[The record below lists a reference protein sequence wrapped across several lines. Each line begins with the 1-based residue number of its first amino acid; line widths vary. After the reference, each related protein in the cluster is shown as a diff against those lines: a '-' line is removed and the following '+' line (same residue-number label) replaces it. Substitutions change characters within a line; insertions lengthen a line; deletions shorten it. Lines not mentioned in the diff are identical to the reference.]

1 MIVIR
6 IGDDGPQ
13 YRGHGP
19 VVIGR
24 DDACDLQLAD
34 PIASRRHLRIHR
46 QGHEWVAEDLD
57 SRNGTRIGDGDRPIT
72 TAILRAGDV
81 LRVGETLLYVS
92 FDQTVPDL
100 DLDVLG
106 FTILEPASAAAE
118 IRCTRETVTIG
129 RHPSCD
135 VVVDDPTVSRL
146 HAVVAKTSAGYVIND
161 QKATNAVYVGEPPE
175 RITAAVLYDGQII
188 RLGTARLRVHVPAEI
203 GKPPEPPRI
212 SQATMMIPAV
222 GPRPV
227 AEVIQAQLAK
237 APLFQGF
244 SEEDWTLFLTAYDRD
259 TELHIEHFAA
269 GDVACEAA
277 RFDSYFRVVL
287 KGCIEARDPDSD
299 QALLTHQKGDF
310 FGLIEAKKSLART
323 TRHVAV
329 EESQV
334 LCLPRHQIRYVERNA
349 AARAL
354 LAERHKEESWRVMAA
369 QLPIFEG
376 VPVEI
381 ISDLIQRSEIDFYDK
396 AGMVLIHEG
405 ETGESVG
412 IVRDGFLKV
421 VKKQESG
428 EDRILGYMRG
438 GDVFGETA
446 VVDDSPRSASVIT
459 AGKAEVVKI
468 DKDAFRDLCAQ
479 HPEIPER
486 LARLDQERKDSR
498 PDPALAQQLEKW
510 GQGFIQADALL
521 LMDLET
527 CVKCDLCVQACEE
540 LHGESR
546 LIRRGIELETPMGT
560 HLAPAA
566 CRHCDDPLCMFSCPT
581 GAIKRRPEGEIY
593 IDYDLCTGVGACAL
607 ACPYDNIHMI
617 ETHKFDAAQAKK
629 QSAHP
634 DHNFFRPYPDQ
645 GVKPQGLLQRL
656 LAFGRVE
663 DPQQAPAKSD
673 DGKHVP
679 ASYPIKC
686 DMCDGLPF
694 MGCVH
699 ACPTGAAMRV
709 DPTQLHGAGVVGAGA
724 GKRTS
729 GGPS

>member
-1 MIVIR
+1 M
-6 IGDDGPQ
+6 
-13 YRGHGP
+13 
-19 VVIGR
+19 VVGR
-24 DDACDLQLAD
+24 DESCEIQLDD

-46 QGHEWVAEDLD
+46 KGHEWLAEDLG
-57 SRNGTRIGDGDRPIT
+57 SRNGTRVGDADRPIT

-81 LRVGETLLYVS
+81 LRVGGTLLYIS
-92 FDQTVPDL
+92 FDQTVPDIDIEEPL
-100 DLDVLG
+100 R
-106 FTILEPASAAAE
+106 FTILEPASAASE
-118 IRCTRETVTIG
+118 VRCTRETVTIG

-146 HAVVAKTSAGYVIND
+146 HAVVAKTGAGYVIND
-161 QKATNAVYVGEPPE
+161 QKATNAVYVGDPPE

-188 RLGTARLRVHVPAEI
+188 RLGTAKLRVHVPAEV
-203 GKPPEPPRI
+203 GQRPEPPRI
-212 SQATMMIPAV
+212 SQATLMIPAE

-244 SEEDWTLFLTAYDRD
+244 AEEDWTLFLTAYERD
-259 TELHIEHFAA
+259 TELHIEHFQP
-269 GDVACEAA
+269 GELVCEAA

-287 KGCIEARDPDSD
+287 KGAIETQDPRSS
-299 QALLTHQKGDF
+299 QVLLTHHKGDF
-310 FGLIEAKKSLART
+310 FGLIEAKKSLARA
-323 TRHVAV
+323 TRHVAT

-354 LAERHKEESWRVMAA
+354 LEERHKEESWRVMAA
-369 QLPIFEG
+369 QLPLFEG
-376 VPVEI
+376 VPVETV
-381 ISDLIQRSEIDFYDK
+381 SDLIQASEIEFYDK
-396 AGMVLIHEG
+396 AGMVIIQEG
-405 ETGESVG
+405 ERGESVG

-421 VKKQESG
+421 VKQQEN
-428 EDRILGYMRG
+428 EHDPDRILGYIRA
-438 GDVFGETA
+438 GDIFGEA
-446 VVDDSPRSASVIT
+446 AILDDSPRTASVVT

-468 DKDAFRDLCAQ
+468 DKDAFRNLCEQ
-479 HPEIPER
+479 HPEIPDR
-486 LARLDQERKDSR
+486 LAKLQQERQESR
-498 PDPALAQQLEKW
+498 PDPLLARQLEKW

-521 LMDLET
+521 LMDLEL
-527 CVKCDLCVQACEE
+527 CVKCDLCVEACEE

-546 LIRRGIELETPMGT
+546 LIRRGIELETPLGT

-617 ETHKFDAAQAKK
+617 ETHKFDQAQAVK
-629 QSAHP
+629 QRAHP
-634 DHNFFRPYPDQ
+634 DHTFFRPYPDQ
-645 GVKPQGLLQRL
+645 GVKPRGLLQRL
-656 LAFGRVE
+656 LAFGKVE
-663 DPQQAPAKSD
+663 DPQQAPAPAADD
-673 DGKHVP
+673 DGRHVP

-709 DPTQLHGAGVVGAGA
+709 DPVELHGAVAGAGA
-724 GKRTS
+724 RKAVGGS
-729 GGPS
+729 GA